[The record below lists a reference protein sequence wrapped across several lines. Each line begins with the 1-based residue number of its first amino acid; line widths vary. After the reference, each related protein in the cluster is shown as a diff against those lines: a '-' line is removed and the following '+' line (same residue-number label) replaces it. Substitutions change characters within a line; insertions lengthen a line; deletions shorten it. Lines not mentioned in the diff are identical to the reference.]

1 MLNLSICLCRNS
13 TVFVDKEAITKIFS
27 NLFYR
32 NAIKYASGSIIIRL
46 QLSPDYETF
55 TIDFINDGTPIPAEL
70 KEKIFEPFF
79 RVKRRRYG

>member
-1 MLNLSICLCRNS
+1 M
-13 TVFVDKEAITKIFS
+13 DKEAITKIFS
-27 NLFYR
+27 NLFT

-79 RVKRRRYG
+79 RVKEGATNKPGPRLRLPLAR